1 MNLADYLSHVL
12 LTAGLDLLLLLPC
25 LLLAFFTSSRKHT
38 GLKPVLLFLLLF
50 ILDMALI
57 FLPKEARFIPA
68 WGGFNWQGKLLQM
81 AWPLLLVA
89 LLPAFTAARA
99 GLALPAERRSW
110 RTWLITCVIYALIG
124 IPVMLLLGAHFSP
137 ASASLPNYLYEA
149 SMPGLGEE
157 LVYRGIFLMLL
168 NEAFGRPWKV
178 AGIQMGWGLIIV
190 SVMFGILHGV
200 DVQAKGTLVFNV
212 SFMAMLFP
220 FVTGLVLAWL
230 RERTGSVWPSVLLH
244 NFINILNTMFV

>member
-1 MNLADYLSHVL
+1 MADYSLHVL
-12 LTAGLDLLLLLPC
+12 LTAGLDLLLLLPF
-25 LLLAFFTSSRKHT
+25 LLLALFTSKRRDAA
-38 GLKPVLLFLLLF
+38 LRPVLLFLLLF
-50 ILDMALI
+50 LMDMALI
-57 FLPKEARFIPA
+57 FLPKEARLIPA
-68 WGGFNWQGKLLQM
+68 WGGFNWQGKVLQA

-89 LLPAFTAARA
+89 LAPAFTAARA
-99 GLALPAERRSW
+99 GFNLPVERRSW
-110 RTWLITCVIYALIG
+110 RTLLITCVVYALIG
-124 IPVMLLLGAHFSP
+124 IPVILLLGAHFSP

-200 DVQAKGTLVFNV
+200 DVQAKGTLLFNV
-212 SFMAMLFP
+212 SFLAMLFP
-220 FVTGLVLAWL
+220 FITGLLLAWL
-230 RERTGSVWPSVLLH
+230 REKTDSVWPSVLLH
-244 NFINILNTMFV
+244 NFINIINTMFV